1 MSISIT
7 TGRVLATTTYAYGW
21 EGTPGSSE
29 AIERV
34 NGVVSRRNYAVRRST
49 PTLAGDAIAPG
60 TTTVPYRG
68 ESWRV
73 FTRSGAGTVGTFRF
87 GMSGVVPVGTLI
99 AVSVLLGNDGT
110 SPVTATMDVGDENVQ
125 TVTIAPGASEYV
137 TTYASPTVTGLQFVD
152 IELAGAGNLRVLV
165 NELII
170 QASGN
175 ERPGAFFNPATPGRT
190 DTVYET
196 VKPVLT
202 TAYDVTSDSRNVVKD
217 VLGRSMPDVILF
229 PAGPRKGRLT
239 WLFESVGEALE
250 CVRLHRGTD
259 LLTFADTDLPGI
271 GMSYVLNGAIGA
283 APDWQAPTRWT
294 VTLEFLEVV
303 A

>member
-7 TGRVLATTTYAYGW
+7 TGRVISTTSYVYVW

-29 AIERV
+29 AIEQV
-34 NGVVSRRNYAVRRST
+34 NGVTTRRNLAVRRAS
-49 PTLAGDAIAPG
+49 PAVAGDAVAP
-60 TTTVPYRG
+60 TTTVAYRG
-68 ESWRV
+68 ENWRV
-73 FTRSGAGTVGTFRF
+73 FARSGSAAFGNYRF
-87 GMSGVVPVGTLI
+87 GLASVVPVGTLI
-99 AVSVLLGNDGT
+99 AVSMLLGNDGAA
-110 SPVTATMDVGDENVQ
+110 PVTVAVDVGDQNVQ
-125 TVTIAPGASEYV
+125 PVTIEPGASAYV
-137 TTYASPTVTGLQFVD
+137 SSSFAPASTDLQFVD
-152 IELAGAGNLRVLV
+152 LTMEGAGNLRVLV

-170 QASGN
+170 QSGVD
-175 ERPGAFFNPATPGRT
+175 RPGPFFNPSTPSRI

-202 TAYDVTSDSRNVVKD
+202 SAYDVTSDSRNVVKD

-239 WLFESVGEALE
+239 WLFESVAEALE

-259 LLTFADTDLPGI
+259 LLTFTDTELPGI